1 MAALLCALLL
11 APGLLACRSND
22 APAADDP
29 VSEQAEGDTSDET
42 AQDADDAEN
51 AEADTDA
58 DDEAAA
64 DAGDGADAEG
74 EPLDEPTPD
83 ATVVALAQSFV
94 PPIKGDPNAP
104 VMIYEFSDFL

>member
-29 VSEQAEGDTSDET
+29 VSEQAEGETSDET
-42 AQDADDAEN
+42 AVDADDAEN
-51 AEADTDA
+51 AEADAA
-58 DDEAAA
+58 DPDEAA
-64 DAGDGADAEG
+64 DAGDGADEEG

-83 ATVVALAQSFV
+83 ATVVALAQSFE